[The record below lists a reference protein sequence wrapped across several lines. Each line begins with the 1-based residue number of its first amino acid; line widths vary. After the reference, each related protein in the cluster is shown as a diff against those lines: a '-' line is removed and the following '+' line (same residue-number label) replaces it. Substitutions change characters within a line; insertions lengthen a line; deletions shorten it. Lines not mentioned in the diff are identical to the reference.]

1 MTKRT
6 VEQLEAD
13 AKRAEQRA
21 KELRAKAK
29 KLTQAEEAK
38 KNAELQAQVDEFK
51 AFLAKEPYAQTMLDG
66 YREYMK
72 RKQEAETSEG
82 DAP

>member
-38 KNAELQAQVDEFK
+38 KNAELLK
-51 AFLAKEPYAQTMLDG
+51 AVHAWGETYQNGRYKDNLVELFQSWT
-66 YREYMK
+66 K
-72 RKQEAETSEG
+72 RNNSNTG
-82 DAP
+82 

>member
-13 AKRAEQRA
+13 AKRAELRA

-29 KLTQAEEAK
+29 RLTQAEEAK
-38 KNAELQAQVDEFK
+38 KNAELLK
-51 AFLAKEPYAQTMLDG
+51 AVRAWGETYKDG
-66 YREYMK
+66 QYKNNLVELFQSWTK
-72 RKQEAETSEG
+72 RNNSG
-82 DAP
+82 NG